1 MCTHE
6 GDKMKIYLS
15 EPPAVSGNADARIDA
30 LTRWLSEVAVQL
42 NVGLQN
48 IGKENLCEELRKK
61 LEE

>member
-1 MCTHE
+1 
-6 GDKMKIYLS
+6 MKIYLS